1 MLLKP
6 IICSALLCLSMSC
19 LDQSKAS
26 AQPLARTLERSLAK
40 AEVLN
45 SQLNRVS
52 NPKLEANLIIKIK
65 RVQYNAPKGLGAP
78 KYVRG
83 GLVRGSCPENSCLIA
98 LMPGSRFNLDHF
110 PATLA
115 AHPTF
120 FFSMPQPKGY
130 AAFILDR
137 INDDGIS
144 VTRFYKKKFWL
155 ESASNGIVNF
165 TMPEDAP
172 PLETGR
178 SYSWKMQVDYL
189 GGGSETVSGFV
200 HRVAS
205 EPDLLNQ
212 LKRSQ
217 PLERPAIYA
226 KAGLWFET
234 VTTLADLRCTQPDR
248 TEPLEEWVDLL
259 SSVKLNAIAKL
270 PLSKCNY

>member
-6 IICSALLCLSMSC
+6 IICSALLGLSLSC
-19 LDQSKAS
+19 LDQSQAS
-26 AQPLARTLERSLAK
+26 AQPLASTLAK

-45 SQLNRVS
+45 SQLNRLS
-52 NPKLEANLIIKIK
+52 NPKLEANLIIRVK

-120 FFSMPQPKGY
+120 FFSMPQPEGY

-144 VTRFYKKKFWL
+144 ATRFYKKKFWL
-155 ESASNGIVNF
+155 ESASSGIVNF
-165 TMPEDAP
+165 TLPEDAP
-172 PLETGR
+172 PLEIGR
-178 SYSWKMQVDYL
+178 SYSWKLQVDYL

-200 HRVAS
+200 HRV
-205 EPDLLNQ
+205 EPEPGLLSQ

-234 VTTLADLRCTQPDR
+234 VTTLAGLRCTQPDR
-248 TEPLEEWVDLL
+248 PEPVDEWVELL

-270 PLSKCNY
+270 PLSKCND